1 MNIFSW
7 EALGCVFQGKSEN
20 GSLIQDHL
28 DYNAWKEPK
37 NPFPI
42 GSFDAMW
49 SKWSWINDPF
59 SVFQKKQKPFNSFMI
74 IVRFAVILK

>member
-1 MNIFSW
+1 MNAFSW

-20 GSLIQDHL
+20 GSLIQDPL
-28 DYNAWKEPK
+28 DYSAWK

-42 GSFDAMW
+42 GPFDALW
-49 SKWSWINDPF
+49 SNWSWMNDPF

-74 IVRFAVILK
+74 IVRFGVILK